1 MIVLLHGENKT
12 GSRRAFTEK
21 IKDFKEKRAE
31 IIRLDG
37 KKASLTEIKQ
47 ACETISIFGGDK
59 LIAIE
64 SFFSRPKSREK
75 TEIANYFQHLPLEI
89 NVIFWEEKK
98 ITVPQ
103 IRKLPTGTKV
113 DFFKIEP
120 IIFKLLDSLFPGNA
134 ARSIPLLSQC
144 QQLESA
150 EMIFYMFCRQVRL
163 LILAK
168 DLKRKGLTSMPYWM
182 QGKFLRQSQY
192 FSLEQ
197 ILKLHR
203 KLLQIDYEQ
212 KTGQAIKPLSF
223 HLDLLVATL

>member
-1 MIVLLHGENKT
+1 MIVLLHGGNKLA
-12 GSRRAFTEK
+12 SRRVFTEK
-21 IKDFKEKRAE
+21 ISHFKEKRAE

-37 KKASLTEIKQ
+37 KKVSLTEIKQ
-47 ACETISIFGGDK
+47 ACETKSFFGSNR
-59 LIAIE
+59 LIVVE
-64 SFFSRPKSREK
+64 CFFSRPKSREK
-75 TEIANYFQHLPLEI
+75 TEITNYFQHLPLEI
-89 NVIFWEEKK
+89 NIIFWEEKK

-113 DFFKIEP
+113 YFFKIEP
-120 IIFKLLDSLFPGNA
+120 IIFKLLDSLSPGNA
-134 ARSIPLLSQC
+134 ARSISLLSQC

-150 EMIFYMFCRQVRL
+150 EMIFYMLCRQVRL

-168 DLKRKGLTSMPYWM
+168 DLNRKGLTSMPYWM

-197 ILKLHR
+197 LLKFHR